1 MVSPSYPG
9 PLGYRSAHTLR
20 QRLLY
25 YRSMEDPANAVFSSW
40 AIPFGPTAAILLAF
54 IVYLR
59 GWIAL
64 QFRAP
69 SRFPFWRLLSFAAG
83 LGTIFLA
90 IASPLDAFGGLLLQ
104 VHMIQHLLLMMVA
117 PPLILAGA
125 PYLPLL
131 SGLPRGFA
139 REVVGPFL
147 IWAPLKRIGHF
158 VFHPVV
164 CWIAF
169 AASNVLWHVPVFY
182 ELALKSPG
190 WHQVEHLCFL
200 ATGLMFWWHILLP
213 WPGRPIWPRWAMIP
227 YLILADLQNTGL
239 AAFLTFYDRV
249 LYPTYEHAPRL
260 WGSNPLDDQVIAG
273 TIMWVP
279 GSIIYLVPAAIIA
292 IQFLSHTSKFRF
304 AHQAAAQ
311 PARTPEAASAILL
324 RKMHLRPHA
333 SHQLFDLF
341 RVPLLGRFLRSKP
354 FRRSAQV
361 VMLLLA
367 IAVLLDGFLG
377 PQLSPMNLAGVLP
390 WTHWRGFTVIA
401 LLFAGNLFCMVCPF
415 MLVRDFGRRW
425 LPGRWTWPHSL
436 RNKWL
441 AALLLALF
449 FWAYE
454 AFGLWNSPWLTAWII
469 LFYFLAAVLIDGF
482 FQGGNFCKYV
492 CPIGQFHF
500 VQSLLSPLEVKV
512 RTPDVCRTC
521 KTFDCIR
528 GRSEQN
534 GCELNLFQPR
544 KKGNMDCTFCMDCV
558 HACPH
563 ENVGL
568 IAVIP
573 GKDLWSGEPRSSV
586 GPFATRFDLA
596 VLVLILV
603 FGALANSAGMIA
615 PVAALLDRAGLL
627 FDLQRPVV
635 VALFLVFGIFLIP
648 GFLSR
653 RLGKLEVPIKPFIS
667 DFAMTLVPLGFAM
680 WLAHFVFHLF
690 TGSHLPIPVI
700 KRIALDLHLT
710 LFGKPDWGI
719 ASWAVPQLLDFEIL
733 FLDLG
738 LLVSLYAGWRV
749 AQRYNHS
756 RNRCLLIFTPW
767 SLVYILFFL
776 VAIWIIFQPMDMRGT
791 MMS

>member
-1 MVSPSYPG
+1 
-9 PLGYRSAHTLR
+9 
-20 QRLLY
+20 
-25 YRSMEDPANAVFSSW
+25 
-40 AIPFGPTAAILLAF
+40 
-54 IVYLR
+54 
-59 GWIAL
+59 
-64 QFRAP
+64 
-69 SRFPFWRLLSFAAG
+69 
-83 LGTIFLA
+83 
-90 IASPLDAFGGLLLQ
+90 LLLQ

-125 PYLPLL
+125 PYLPIL
-131 SGLPRGFA
+131 SGLPRVFA

-147 IWAPLKRIGHF
+147 IWTPLKRIGHILF
-158 VFHPVV
+158 NPVF

-169 AASNVLWHVPVFY
+169 TTSNVLWHVPVLY
-182 ELALKSPG
+182 ELALNSPG

-200 ATGLMFWWHILLP
+200 VTGLLFWWHILLP
-213 WPGRPIWPRWAMIP
+213 WPSRADWPRWAMIP
-227 YLILADLQNTGL
+227 YLVLADLQNTGL

-249 LYPTYEHAPRL
+249 LYPTYEQAPRL

-273 TIMWVP
+273 AIMWVP
-279 GSIIYLVPAAIIA
+279 GSIIFLVPAAIIA
-292 IQFLSHTSKFRF
+292 IQFLSPKSNFRF
-304 AHQAAAQ
+304 ADNLGPQ
-311 PARTPEAASAILL
+311 PARSPEGESAILL
-324 RKMHLRPHA
+324 RKVGLGPHPR
-333 SHQLFDLF
+333 HQLFDLF
-341 RVPLLGRFLRSKP
+341 RVPILGRILRSKA
-354 FRRSAQV
+354 FRRGMQV
-361 VMLLLA
+361 VMLILA

-401 LLFAGNLFCMVCPF
+401 LLITGNLFCMVCPF

-425 LPGRWTWPHSL
+425 LPAKWTWPRSL

-441 AALLLALF
+441 AALLLALY

-454 AFGLWNSPWLTAWII
+454 AFSLWNSPWLTAWII
-469 LFYFLAAVLIDGF
+469 LSYFLAALLIDGF
-482 FQGGNFCKYV
+482 FQGGNFCKFV

-512 RTPDVCRTC
+512 REPDVCRSC

-528 GRSEQN
+528 GRSEQR
-534 GCELNLFQPR
+534 GCELKLFQPK

-558 HACPH
+558 AACPH
-563 ENVGL
+563 DNVGL
-568 IAVIP
+568 IGVTP
-573 GKDLWSGEPRSSV
+573 GKELWTGEQRSSI
-586 GPFATRFDLA
+586 GPFASRFDLA

-603 FGALANSAGMIA
+603 FGALANAAGMIA
-615 PVAALLDRAGLL
+615 PVAALLDRARFL
-627 FDLQRPVV
+627 FDLQRPVII
-635 VALFLVFGIFLIP
+635 ALFLAVGMFLIP
-648 GFLSR
+648 GFIVWMAGFLSR
-653 RLGKLEVPIKPFIS
+653 RLGRLQVPLKPFIS
-667 DFAMTLVPLGFAM
+667 DFAMTMAPLGFAM

-690 TGSHLPIPVI
+690 TGSHMPVPVI

-710 LFGKPDWGI
+710 FLGKPDWGI

-749 AQRYNHS
+749 AQRYNNS
-756 RNRCLLIFTPW
+756 KNRCLLIFTPW

>member
-1 MVSPSYPG
+1 
-9 PLGYRSAHTLR
+9 
-20 QRLLY
+20 
-25 YRSMEDPANAVFSSW
+25 MEEAANAVFNSW
-40 AIPFGPTAAILLAF
+40 AIPIGPTVAILFSF
-54 IVYLR
+54 IFYLR

-64 QFRAP
+64 QFRVP
-69 SRFPFWRLLSFAAG
+69 SRFPVWRLLSFAVG
-83 LGTIFLA
+83 LGAIFLA

-125 PYLPLL
+125 PYLPILF
-131 SGLPRGFA
+131 GLPRVFA

-147 IWAPLKRIGHF
+147 IWTPLKRIGHILF
-158 VFHPVV
+158 NPVF

-169 AASNVLWHVPVFY
+169 TTSNVLWHVPVLY
-182 ELALKSPG
+182 ELALNSPG

-200 ATGLMFWWHILLP
+200 VTGLLFWWHILLP
-213 WPGRPIWPRWAMIP
+213 WPSRADWPRWAMIP
-227 YLILADLQNTGL
+227 YLVLADLQNTGL

-249 LYPTYEHAPRL
+249 LYPTYEQAPRL

-273 TIMWVP
+273 AIMWVP
-279 GSIIYLVPAAIIA
+279 GSIIFLVPAAIIA
-292 IQFLSHTSKFRF
+292 IQFLSPKSNFRF
-304 AHQAAAQ
+304 ADNLGAQ
-311 PARTPEAASAILL
+311 PARSPEGESAILL
-324 RKMHLRPHA
+324 RKVGLGPHPR
-333 SHQLFDLF
+333 HQLFDLF
-341 RVPLLGRFLRSKP
+341 RVPILGRILRSKA
-354 FRRSAQV
+354 FRRGMQV
-361 VMLLLA
+361 VMLILA

-401 LLFAGNLFCMVCPF
+401 LLITGNLFCMVCPF

-425 LPGRWTWPHSL
+425 LPAKWTWPRSL

-441 AALLLALF
+441 AALLLALY

-454 AFGLWNSPWLTAWII
+454 AFSLWNSPWLTAWII
-469 LFYFLAAVLIDGF
+469 LSYFLAALLIDGF
-482 FQGGNFCKYV
+482 FQGGNFCKFV

-512 RTPDVCRTC
+512 REPDVCRSC

-528 GRSEQN
+528 GRSEQR
-534 GCELNLFQPR
+534 GCELKLFQPK

-558 HACPH
+558 AACPH
-563 ENVGL
+563 DNVGL
-568 IAVIP
+568 IGVTP
-573 GKDLWSGEPRSSV
+573 GKELWTGEQRSSI
-586 GPFATRFDLA
+586 GPFASRFDLA

-603 FGALANSAGMIA
+603 FGALANAAGMIA
-615 PVAALLDRAGLL
+615 PVAALLDRARFL
-627 FDLQRPVV
+627 FDLQRPVII
-635 VALFLVFGIFLIP
+635 ALFLAVGMFLIP
-648 GFLSR
+648 GFIVWMAGFLSR
-653 RLGKLEVPIKPFIS
+653 RLGRLQVPLKPFIS
-667 DFAMTLVPLGFAM
+667 DFAMTMAPLGFAM

-690 TGSHLPIPVI
+690 TGSHMPVPVI

-710 LFGKPDWGI
+710 FLGKPDWGI

-749 AQRYNHS
+749 AQRYNNS
-756 RNRCLLIFTPW
+756 KDRCLLIFTPW